1 MLSALNWR
9 IFWRGQT
16 LKIEKVVGFSFEELQ
31 NTQKNLVKL
40 KCCQLYWIKLN
51 WDSKTRKK
59 LPKYNRLLYFYN
71 ERERERIAKIPI
83 VN

>member
-31 NTQKNLVKL
+31 NTQKISWN
-40 KCCQLYWIKLN
+40 WNAASSIELN
-51 WDSKTRKK
+51 
-59 LPKYNRLLYFYN
+59 
-71 ERERERIAKIPI
+71 
-83 VN
+83 